1 MVTHTHPQDFVDT
14 IPAPPP
20 DHHAPR
26 RRRAAAAEDGLPTP
40 YRLVALVAWVVAV
53 TLLLASIAGVAQS
66 QVARGENFQYASPE
80 RSTSALAA
88 AYSSRVSR
96 QALERAD
103 ADAVAALAVR

>member
-1 MVTHTHPQDFVDT
+1 MFTHTHPQDFVDT

-20 DHHAPR
+20 DHHASR

-40 YRLVALVAWVVAV
+40 YKLVALVGWVVAV

-66 QVARGENFQYASPE
+66 QVARGEQFEYAAPE